1 MRLLFKRFC
10 IGAGYGAVTYLIVLT
25 LQFQQSMPTVIN
37 TASVLII
44 SGLIG
49 IASLVFEFDIGYL
62 TALLLHFVIT
72 CGLISLMVW
81 INHWDFNLI
90 TLMMTIAIYLIVWGF
105 MRLNQVNDISQI
117 NQKLRK

>member
-81 INHWDFNLI
+81 INRWDFNLI